1 MSPVHALVVT
11 RRVVPT
17 FFECTAAEQQAL
29 MTLVGEVKALL
40 DKQLDPKP
48 DGYNVGF
55 NAGPP
60 PARPCRMCTCT

>member
-1 MSPVHALVVT
+1 
-11 RRVVPT
+11 
-17 FFECTAAEQQAL
+17 